1 MKSVATWATQS
12 ISSPVTGIV
21 ITPAGS
27 GLALVTWEPSARAEN
42 YRVSWKPTASSDPA
56 TEVGL
61 FTEPQAVI
69 DSLPSSVPITIKV
82 SARNDAGE
90 TLPTEAAITL

>member
-1 MKSVATWATQS
+1 
-12 ISSPVTGIV
+12 VTGVV

-27 GLALVTWEPSARAEN
+27 GLVLVTWEPSARATN
-42 YRVSWKPTASSDPA
+42 YRVTWKPTSSSDPA

-69 DSLPSSVPITIKV
+69 DSLPSGVPITIAV
-82 SARNDAGE
+82 SARNESGE
-90 TLPTEAAITL
+90 TLPTEAAIAL